1 MFVLIKYIPSDIH
14 IVSLWNIVD
23 PLVTRKNIF
32 RQNDSLK
39 SIKVFKRVFR
49 DESHHQWYA
58 LARVSSEKAGK
69 RLIKSINDSTTRLNN
84 ALLDSEE
91 SSHKVSATEFF
102 IRHHSR
108 DRRDN
113 AEEKIIGKNRR
124 NNDRRRLDSKMLPIA
139 EISDIDVINLQKNH
153 PRLLGP
159 SVNLQC

>member
-1 MFVLIKYIPSDIH
+1 MLVLIKNIPSDMH
-14 IVSLWNIVD
+14 IVSLWNLVD

-49 DESHHQWYA
+49 DDSHYQFYA

-69 RLIKSINDSTTRLNN
+69 RLINSINDSTTRLNN

-113 AEEKIIGKNRR
+113 AEENIIGENRR
-124 NNDRRRLDSKMLPIA
+124 NKDRRRLDSKMLPIA
-139 EISDIDVINLQKNH
+139 EISEIDIINLQKNH
-153 PRLLGP
+153 PGLLG
-159 SVNLQC
+159 SSCH